1 MKKLFYMI
9 SAVALMAS
17 FASCN
22 KIEQGNTSAEA
33 PSIDG
38 TTTITV
44 SATVPQTKTY
54 ISGNVVRWSADD
66 VIAILAEK
74 YDPVRSE
81 PIEKSAETHDFT
93 INGWYEGVTPQYAA
107 FTGPYTSDNY
117 YNPYKPVWNADA
129 AVLYALLIVR

>member
-74 YDPVRSE
+74 YDL
-81 PIEKSAETHDFT
+81 
-93 INGWYEGVTPQYAA
+93 QYNSLRRGCGRQELHKGD
-107 FTGPYTSDNY
+107 TE
-117 YNPYKPVWNADA
+117 
-129 AVLYALLIVR
+129 RH